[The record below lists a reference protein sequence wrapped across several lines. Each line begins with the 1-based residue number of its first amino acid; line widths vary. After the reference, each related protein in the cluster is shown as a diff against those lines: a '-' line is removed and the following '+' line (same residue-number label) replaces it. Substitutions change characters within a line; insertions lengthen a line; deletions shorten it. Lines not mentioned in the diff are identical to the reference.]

1 MLGLPLKKGDA
12 LLRERPSVKFKFIH
26 RHRFTYRV
34 EKMCQVLHVS
44 RSGYYKWKHHTK
56 SPRQIQREQITKEI
70 HRIFLESRCLYGSP
84 KVTSVL
90 RQKGKQISQK
100 TVARIMKEQGLQ
112 SRTVKK
118 YKATTNSKHSYPI
131 QDNVLNRQFKVKK
144 PNQVW
149 VADITYVSTKEG
161 WLYVASLMDLYS
173 RKIVGWHAD
182 RTMTKELVLKA
193 LQQAYFRQ
201 KPEGSVLHHSD
212 RGSQYASRDYQNQL
226 QQYGMTCSMSRK
238 GNCYDNACIESFH
251 GVLKKELIYQ
261 QQYAT
266 RAQAQQ
272 DIWEYIEIFYNRKRI
287 HSANGYLSPT
297 EKERMYDLEAA

>member
-1 MLGLPLKKGDA
+1 MQSFSLVTIRL
-12 LLRERPSVKFKFIH
+12 S
-26 RHRFTYRV
+26 
-34 EKMCQVLHVS
+34 
-44 RSGYYKWKHHTK
+44 
-56 SPRQIQREQITKEI
+56 I

-212 RGSQYASRDYQNQL
+212 RGSQYASHDYQKQL
-226 QQYGMTCSMSRK
+226 QQYGMQCSMSRK

-251 GVLKKELIYQ
+251 GILKKELIYQ
-261 QQYAT
+261 QQYET
-266 RAQAQQ
+266 CAQEQQ
-272 DIWEYIEIFYNRKRI
+272 DIWEYIEI
-287 HSANGYLSPT
+287 
-297 EKERMYDLEAA
+297 